1 MLKHQ
6 LGKLPAVQV
15 VCFASGLPGYECSGD
30 NISEEATGRGV
41 HIFAY
46 GVDSDFIP
54 AMEIRVASGRNF
66 GADPAGNEI
75 IVNEE
80 LVEKMQWT
88 DSPIGKTVLLFQTPR
103 TIVGVVENFYNQP
116 LIREPNSVIHPS
128 VLMPAT
134 GSPILIAKLDGITP
148 EKLSEIRKLLTNLF
162 PSTDITVDIY
172 REVIRAQY
180 ENELHFRNTVFVGV
194 IVTLLISLIG
204 LVGYTNNEIQRRSKE
219 IAIRKVNGATASS
232 IVRLIARDL
241 QWITLAALVAGFAGA
256 YLIGSNWLLR
266 FATKTPLNI
275 GLFAGCGLTVCAII
289 AVTVILKTRRT
300 ACENPVKSIKKE

>member
-1 MLKHQ
+1 MFGRQH
-6 LGKLPAVQV
+6 LGRGHRQ
-15 VCFASGLPGYECSGD
+15 
-30 NISEEATGRGV
+30 GV

-80 LVEKMQWT
+80 LVEKMQW
-88 DSPIGKTVLLFQTPR
+88 DRQPDR
-103 TIVGVVENFYNQP
+103 ENGT
-116 LIREPNSVIHPS
+116 LVPNSAHDRRS
-128 VLMPAT
+128 
-134 GSPILIAKLDGITP
+134 G
-148 EKLSEIRKLLTNLF
+148 RKLLQPAADPGTELRHTPFRADAGDGEPDPDRKTRRDYPGKTLRNSQAPDESV

-256 YLIGSNWLLR
+256 YLIGGNWLLR

-300 ACENPVKSIKKE
+300 ACENPVKSIKKNNPKNI

>member
-1 MLKHQ
+1 M
-6 LGKLPAVQV
+6 QV

-75 IVNEE
+75 IVNERVGRKNAMDRQPDRE
-80 LVEKMQWT
+80 NGTLVPNSAH
-88 DSPIGKTVLLFQTPR
+88 DR
-103 TIVGVVENFYNQP
+103 RVVENFYNRP
-116 LIREPNSVIHPS
+116 LIRGTELRHTPFR
-128 VLMPAT
+128 ADAGD

-204 LVGYTNNEIQRRSKE
+204 LVGYTNTEIQRRSRKSPSAKSTGDRE
-219 IAIRKVNGATASS
+219 QHRPADRPRPAMDHIGGAGRRIRGSVFDQGAT
-232 IVRLIARDL
+232 
-241 QWITLAALVAGFAGA
+241 
-256 YLIGSNWLLR
+256 
-266 FATKTPLNI
+266 
-275 GLFAGCGLTVCAII
+275 GCFDSRQ
-289 AVTVILKTRRT
+289 RRR
-300 ACENPVKSIKKE
+300 

>member
-1 MLKHQ
+1 
-6 LGKLPAVQV
+6 
-15 VCFASGLPGYECSGD
+15 
-30 NISEEATGRGV
+30 
-41 HIFAY
+41 
-46 GVDSDFIP
+46 
-54 AMEIRVASGRNF
+54 
-66 GADPAGNEI
+66 
-75 IVNEE
+75 
-80 LVEKMQWT
+80 MQWT

-219 IAIRKVNGATASS
+219 IAIRKVNGSDREQHRPADRPRPAMDHIGGAGRRIRGS
-232 IVRLIARDL
+232 VFDRG
-241 QWITLAALVAGFAGA
+241 QLVASIRDKDAVEHRTVRRMR
-256 YLIGSNWLLR
+256 LDRLR
-266 FATKTPLNI
+266 DH
-275 GLFAGCGLTVCAII
+275 
-289 AVTVILKTRRT
+289 RRNGHPKNT
-300 ACENPVKSIKKE
+300 ADSLRKPGKIH